1 MTYQDLIDACQPQWT
16 TYTQHP
22 FVMQLGQGT
31 LPHHCFMHYL
41 KQDFLFLKQYARAY
55 ALAIYKART
64 LADMRRALPSVAA
77 LLDHE
82 IAHHI
87 DYCGAWHLTEQDME
101 QEPEDVAT
109 VAYTRYV
116 LDAGMQGDIIDLY
129 VALAPC
135 AIGYAEIGNLLAN
148 DTKTLF
154 DNNPYRSWIALYSG
168 EEYQQGVATATIYLN
183 NLLAEIS
190 LHSQRGQQLV
200 QTFKVA
206 TEMEIAFW
214 QQGLNA
220 GTSNTRAINHK
231 SGVVDNA

>member
-1 MTYQDLIDACQPQWT
+1 MEHLYPAPVCDATGSRHTAP
-16 TYTQHP
+16 P
-22 FVMQLGQGT
+22 
-31 LPHHCFMHYL
+31 
-41 KQDFLFLKQYARAY
+41 LFYALFKARFFILKQYARAY

-148 DTKTLF
+148 DTKTVF
-154 DNNPYRSWIALYSG
+154 DNNPYHSWIALYSG
-168 EEYQQGVATATIYLN
+168 EEYQQGVATATVYLN
-183 NLLAEIS
+183 NLLAETPLQS
-190 LHSQRGQQLV
+190 TRS
-200 QTFKVA
+200 A
-206 TEMEIAFW
+206 T
-214 QQGLNA
+214 G
-220 GTSNTRAINHK
+220 SNL
-231 SGVVDNA
+231 